1 MNDKFLEINPCNDE
15 WEVLST
21 DDGWVDVLYSNKTV
35 EYESWF
41 LKLDNGLELNCADTH
56 LVFTD
61 DNTAKPVCGLK
72 VGDSIITQFGPSKV
86 AIIERSNL
94 YENMYDLTV
103 NNSKH
108 SYLTNNIASH
118 NTTVTAILLAHYVI
132 FNESKAVGVLA
143 HLGSMSREVLDRIKQ
158 AIEMLPDFLQPGI
171 VEWNKGSIALE
182 NGSSIAAYASSPD
195 AVRGNSF
202 SMIYVDEC
210 VSGDTMVTVRDTTT
224 DEILKVTIE
233 ELNKMI
239 VKDKMIQLKGRL
251 FENRYEILTSNGM
264 KSFDGVK
271 RVVSKAMRI
280 VLDDGRELTGSYN
293 HKVLSGNRYVS
304 LCNLRVGSFVDGGK
318 ITHIEDCGE
327 MSLYDA
333 LNVADGNHYTTNG
346 IESHNCAFIEN
357 FTETWKAILPVV
369 SSGRNS
375 KILLTSTPNGMN
387 HWYDLWQTA
396 IKDNTKGFIPYS
408 ADWTSVKERLYNGA
422 DIFDDGYEWAIV
434 QIESSTIENFR
445 QEHMTVFVGAS
456 NTLINGFKLSKIT
469 AVDVDSPDSAFYK
482 FEEPQENRKYVFTVD
497 VSEGRGQDYSVIQM
511 IDVTEY
517 PYKQVGLYRNNR
529 ISHLLLPSV
538 IKRYAEMYN
547 DAYVYIELN
556 SVGGTVAK
564 TLYVDLEYENVICDS
579 SIDLGMKQTKTTK
592 QIGCSTLK
600 DLIEKDKLII
610 RDKHTISELR
620 TFVEHGKSWAAQ
632 KGFHDDCVMGLVI
645 FAYLTTQPRF
655 YDYIDEDRNIGID
668 LFEEELDELY
678 GDFSIGLIISNADGD
693 IDVDNQQDNAWF

>member
-21 DDGWVDVLYSNKTV
+21 DGEWVDVLYSNKTV

-41 LKLDNGLELNCADTH
+41 LKLDNGLELTCADTH
-56 LVFTD
+56 LVFTNGD
-61 DNTAKPVCGLK
+61 TVKPVCELNI
-72 VGDSIITQFGPSKV
+72 GDSVITQFGPSKV
-86 AIIERSNL
+86 IIIERSKL

-210 VSGDTMVTVRDTTT
+210 
-224 DEILKVTIE
+224 
-233 ELNKMI
+233 
-239 VKDKMIQLKGRL
+239 
-251 FENRYEILTSNGM
+251 
-264 KSFDGVK
+264 
-271 RVVSKAMRI
+271 
-280 VLDDGRELTGSYN
+280 
-293 HKVLSGNRYVS
+293 
-304 LCNLRVGSFVDGGK
+304 
-318 ITHIEDCGE
+318 
-327 MSLYDA
+327 
-333 LNVADGNHYTTNG
+333 
-346 IESHNCAFIEN
+346 AFIEN

-396 IKDNTKGFIPYS
+396 IKDNTKGFIPYN

-456 NTLINGFKLSKIT
+456 NTLINGFKLSKIS
-469 AVDVDSPDSAFYK
+469 AVDVDSSDSAFYK

-511 IDVTEY
+511 TDVTEY

-678 GDFSIGLIISNADGD
+678 GDFSVGLIISNADGD
-693 IDVDNQQDNAWF
+693 IDMDNQQDNAWF